1 MGQEMGDEIYVNKS
15 KIIAFNNN
23 DEVHPPRYKLNEKDL
38 EQVADSRHLRVTLPE
53 NLRFSK
59 HIEAEITTAKKQLGM
74 IKRALFWAPQR
85 AKLLAYKSPCM
96 PHLEYA
102 AAARDT
108 INKGEITGLEQVQN

>member
-1 MGQEMGDEIYVNKS
+1 MGHKS

-23 DEVHPPRYKLNEKDL
+23 DKVHPPRYKLNEKDL

-59 HIEAEITTAKKQLGM
+59 RREAQITKPKK
-74 IKRALFWAPQR
+74 
-85 AKLLAYKSPCM
+85 

-102 AAARDT
+102 AAAWNT
-108 INKGEITGLEQVQN
+108 GKKGK